1 MNSKSIM
8 YKSLRDLPNKKDTH
22 MVVVTY
28 WKDQPI
34 CTKTQTQFLRTTK
47 GIQSEPDALGK

>member
-22 MVVVTY
+22 IVVVTY
-28 WKDQPI
+28 QKDQPI
-34 CTKTQTQFLRTTK
+34 CMKTKTQFLRTTK
-47 GIQSEPDALGK
+47 GMQSGPDALGK